1 LKLIEAGFHKKPL
14 IASKIS
20 PYEIDGI
27 HGKNCFLIEEK
38 KSPKDF
44 YDFAKKLV
52 KNTQMRIDMG
62 EALYETVKDKYN
74 LNNVSKKRA
83 QAYKS
88 LF

>member
-1 LKLIEAGFHKKPL
+1 LPSSIRVRECFPQTCRAKLRL
-14 IASKIS
+14 VS
-20 PYEIDGI
+20 
-27 HGKNCFLIEEK
+27 LIEEK
-38 KSPKDF
+38 KSHKDF

-52 KNTQMRIDMG
+52 KNPQMRIDMG